1 MTVNP
6 RTRRWRGRPAQG
18 AGGYRRWLKDCGS
31 LTQRIQERCARCAVR
46 GVEQGLGR
54 AFQDERKAVG
64 LRSGERALVREVY
77 LYCGEI
83 PVVFA
88 HSVLAPRSLRG
99 PWRML
104 AGLGNRPL
112 GAALF
117 ADPRI
122 ERTPLHFRKL
132 HPRDALFRHACR
144 ALTAR
149 PRELWARRS
158 LFRLRGQPILVTEVF
173 LPGILELRACG

>member
-1 MTVNP
+1 MIAET
-6 RTRRWRGRPAQG
+6 RTRRWRGRLAQRADG
-18 AGGYRRWLKDCGS
+18 FRRWLMDRGS
-31 LTQRIQERCARCAVR
+31 LTGRIQRRCARFSVR
-46 GVEQGLGR
+46 RVRQGRGR

-64 LRSGERALVREVY
+64 LRAGETALVREVY
-77 LYCGEI
+77 LYCGET

-88 HSVLAPRSLRG
+88 HSVMAPRNMRG

-117 ADPRI
+117 ADPRVK
-122 ERTPLHFRKL
+122 RTSLNFRKL
-132 HPRDALFRHACR
+132 NPRDTLFRCACR
-144 ALTAR
+144 VLSTR

-158 LFRLRGQPILVTEVF
+158 VFSLRGRRILVTEVF
-173 LPGILELRACG
+173 LPTIRELGS